1 MPEEQ
6 RAKDGAAVAATAQ
19 RSDLPRSVT
28 DRSKKCLAERFQG
41 FLNSNLIIKNS
52 KNLNWKKSKKYKF
65 NAFFEA
71 ECELSFRSRDMLR
84 LGTPG
89 LPYRRRRRKRVAR
102 GQAGEQ
108 SLRNGRRSRCRR
120 LALDSRVALQPA
132 GYCIPPRERKGERY

>member
-52 KNLNWKKSKKYKF
+52 KNLNWKKSKKYKLY
-65 NAFFEA
+65 AF
-71 ECELSFRSRDMLR
+71 LKRSGNCLF
-84 LGTPG
+84 
-89 LPYRRRRRKRVAR
+89 AR
-102 GQAGEQ
+102 GICLDWEPLAYPIVGVGGSE
-108 SLRNGRRSRCRR
+108 SPADRRANR
-120 LALDSRVALQPA
+120 A
-132 GYCIPPRERKGERY
+132 